1 MNVLFVHEV
10 DWLNKVVFDIH
21 TLAEALS
28 LRGHKVYAIDFEN
41 SWKRKGLDDLWNFKT
56 REVGGVSRAFKG
68 SSVNLI
74 RPGFIKVSG
83 LSRISAACTHWREI
97 KKTIKEKK
105 IDAVVLYGVATNG
118 LPAILATRSLKVPVL
133 FRSIDILNQL
143 VAYPVLR
150 PLTKI
155 LEKQVYARADM
166 ILTLTPSLSRY
177 VAGLGAR
184 EDRIKLL
191 PMPVDTAIFYPSP
204 APAELRRKWG
214 IKEMDSVIL
223 YIGTLFDFSG
233 LDAVIQHLPE
243 IIVQV
248 PGARLLIVGD
258 GPQRVKLEGIIREMG
273 LEKKVTITGFQPYE
287 TMPQYINTATICINP
302 FRMTGATRE
311 IFPGKIV
318 QYLACARA
326 VVATPL
332 PGLVA
337 VTPGEEQGVAFAA
350 SLEAMAGKV
359 VALLKDRSH
368 RQRLERNGLEYVR
381 KVHSVESIA
390 AQLEASLQEAI
401 ALKKTGK

>member
-1 MNVLFVHEV
+1 
-10 DWLNKVVFDIH
+10 
-21 TLAEALS
+21 
-28 LRGHKVYAIDFEN
+28 
-41 SWKRKGLDDLWNFKT
+41 
-56 REVGGVSRAFKG
+56 
-68 SSVNLI
+68 
-74 RPGFIKVSG
+74 
-83 LSRISAACTHWREI
+83 
-97 KKTIKEKK
+97 
-105 IDAVVLYGVATNG
+105 
-118 LPAILATRSLKVPVL
+118 
-133 FRSIDILNQL
+133 
-143 VAYPVLR
+143 
-150 PLTKI
+150 
-155 LEKQVYARADM
+155 
-166 ILTLTPSLSRY
+166 
-177 VAGLGAR
+177 
-184 EDRIKLL
+184 
-191 PMPVDTAIFYPSP
+191 MPVDTAIFYPSP

-258 GPQRVKLEGIIREMG
+258 GPQRLKLEGIIREMG
-273 LEKKVTITGFQPYE
+273 LEKKVTITGFQPYA